1 MISIVSE
8 FRSKTAMLHMIGFQ
22 LTFSVWHHNHTVR
35 MEFSIVKVVHEY
47 LTNGE
52 ENQ

>member
-1 MISIVSE
+1 MSE

-22 LTFSVWHHNHTVR
+22 LTFPVWHHNHTVR
-35 MEFSIVKVVHEY
+35 MEFSIVQVVQDD